1 MPILYCFKKEYTLLP
16 SPTVALWV
24 ACYVRLYH
32 ILRSKT
38 YTVHAATGVCPSPFL
53 LASSSS
59 RSSERASMPQPPW
72 SRLCS
77 TALLD
82 VTRLGTWP
90 IHTSSVVPHDV
101 HLRLVLLRA
110 CRSAVNA
117 GPPAPPSSM
126 PTFSPPPHVL
136 HLHLA
141 GLGLHHKNAKILFLG
156 LDNAGKTTLLHVL
169 KEGRVTVSTPTL
181 HPSKSPPARGRADC
195 RCGGMVGMQR

>member
-1 MPILYCFKKEYTLLP
+1 MLR
-16 SPTVALWV
+16 V
-24 ACYVRLYH
+24 ACYSR
-32 ILRSKT
+32 
-38 YTVHAATGVCPSPFL
+38 TVCRRMPTTGVYPSPFFL
-53 LASSSS
+53 LASRRSS
-59 RSSERASMPQPPW
+59 RHHPCHNLRGRGS
-72 SRLCS
+72 S

-82 VTRLGTWP
+82 VIRLGTWP
-90 IHTSSVVPHDV
+90 IRTSSVVPHDV

-126 PTFSPPPHVL
+126 PTFNPPPHVL

-195 RCGGMVGMQR
+195 RCGGMVGAQR